1 MYPQIVK
8 PKLSA
13 HQLIQKMKNEKGIT
27 FKYTSEE
34 EAAEYLT
41 NINNYLRTAAY
52 RKNYQKHAKG
62 PNAGKYINLDFSYLK
77 ELSTIDMHFRFII
90 SKMCLDIEHAL
101 KVKIVQDIEKDPST
115 DGYDIVRH
123 FLNHNS
129 FIVRKLEATS
139 SSPFTTELIHKY
151 FAISRE
157 YNNRLQ
163 RTEHH
168 IHDYNNCPIWVLVE
182 LLTFGDFIRLYS
194 FYYSKHN
201 YPPISASIINLVK
214 NLRNAAAHNTCILA
228 NLSSGTSQTPVE
240 ISHAVAQIADIKSGQ
255 RKKKLSCRPMLEFV
269 CLLYTYKSVVS
280 EKVSYHRIKELNH
293 LFYVRMPEK
302 KYFFKDNELI
312 KSNHEFACKI
322 IHGFF
327 DLYYI

>member
-1 MYPQIVK
+1 MSSQTVK

-115 DGYDIVRH
+115 DGYDIVRN
-123 FLNHNS
+123 FLDNNS

-139 SSPFTTELIHKY
+139 SSPFTSELIHKY

-163 RTEHH
+163 RAEHH
-168 IHDYNNCPIWVLVE
+168 IYDYSNCPIWVLVE
-182 LLTFGDFIRLYS
+182 LLTFGDFIRLYN

-201 YPPISASIINLVK
+201 SPPLSASIINLVK

-228 NLSSGTSQTPVE
+228 NLSSGTSQTPAE
-240 ISHAVAQIADIKSGQ
+240 ISCAVAQIPDIKGSQ
-255 RKKKLSCRPMLEFV
+255 RKKKLSCRPMLEFI

-280 EKVSYHRIKELNH
+280 EKVRYHRIKELSH
-293 LFYVRMPEK
+293 LFYIRMPEK

-312 KSNHEFACKI
+312 KSNYEFACKI
-322 IHGFF
+322 IHSFF
-327 DLYYI
+327 DL